1 MNRQKLVLLFTVFI
15 DMVCFS
21 MIFPV
26 MPYLVK
32 ELALP
37 DIAVGAIVAVFA
49 LMNFTCSA
57 YWGSMSDRKGR
68 KPVMLLSIGITLLA
82 NAGLAFALN
91 VPLLFLARAL
101 AGIGS
106 ANISVAQAYMA
117 DISTPETRTKNMGA
131 IGAMFGLGFIAGPPI
146 GGWLKSLSG
155 EGSALWVG
163 LGAAFLNLANLVS
176 AYFFLK
182 ESNTKRSTESS
193 SSLNPFKPIMKWLGG
208 MGQPVINRLMMLFF
222 LYVLAFS
229 MMQISSGLLWKEKYK
244 LTEQE
249 ASYMFAFI
257 GITSALCQGL
267 LVSWLSKK
275 YNSRQLIISGS
286 LIMAAGLAS
295 IPLPPEGHFLPW
307 ELGACMIL
315 SLGNALITPA
325 VTSWISRE
333 APPDEVGQVLGAN
346 QSFSSMARVIGPPI
360 GTGIFAQWYNL
371 PFVLSGLIMIVPLFI
386 IITLQ
391 KRQARFMK
399 GIGDQGPGIGT
410 SL

>member
-1 MNRQKLVLLFTVFI
+1 MNRQKIVLLLTVFV

-26 MPYLVK
+26 MPYLIT
-32 ELALP
+32 ELQLP
-37 DIAVGAIVAVFA
+37 NIAAGAIVSIFA
-49 LMNFTCSA
+49 LMNFACSA
-57 YWGSMSDRKGR
+57 YWGGMSDRKGR
-68 KPVMLLSIGITLLA
+68 KPVMVVSIAITLLA
-82 NAGLAFALN
+82 NLCLAFALN

-117 DISTPETRTKNMGA
+117 DISTPATRTKNMGM

-176 AYFFLK
+176 AYYFLR
-182 ESNTKRSTESS
+182 ESNTNRSEKKA
-193 SSLNPFKPIMKWLGG
+193 SLNPFKPILKWIGP
-208 MGQPVINRLMMLFF
+208 MGQPVINRLMLLFF
-222 LYVLAFS
+222 LYVAAFS
-229 MMQISSGLLWKEKYK
+229 MMQISSGLLWEQKYK

-249 ASYMFAFI
+249 ASYMFTFI
-257 GITSALCQGL
+257 GITSALCQGF
-267 LVSWLSKK
+267 LVGWLSKK
-275 YNSRQLIISGS
+275 FNARQLIISGS

-295 IPLPPEGHFLPW
+295 IPLPPVGYFLPW
-307 ELGACMIL
+307 ELVACTIL

-333 APPDEVGQVLGAN
+333 APPNEIGQVLGAN
-346 QSFSSMARVIGPPI
+346 QSFSSLARVIGPLV
-360 GTGIFAQWYNL
+360 GTGIFSLWFSL
-371 PFVLSGLIMIVPLFI
+371 PFLLSGLIMIVPLFI

-391 KRQARFMK
+391 KKENLFNKEMR
-399 GIGDQGPGIGT
+399 
-410 SL
+410 